1 MQMDEKDL
9 LTASESE
16 YMNAEQ
22 LAFFDHRLQQLR
34 TETLDEIS
42 AVKTQML
49 GNSQVS
55 DVLDRAQQEEEA
67 QIALRIADRKRQL
80 IPKIDAA
87 RQRIRSGEY
96 GYCLQTGEPIGIARL
111 LIRPTAEYCTDA
123 KTINE
128 QKEGLYEVKSR

>member
-1 MQMDEKDL
+1 MDEKDL
-9 LTASESE
+9 LTASETE

-55 DVLDRAQQEEEA
+55 DVLDRAQQEEES

>member
-1 MQMDEKDL
+1 MDEATL
-9 LTASESE
+9 LAASEAQ

-22 LAFFDHRLQQLR
+22 LAFFDQRLQQLR
-34 TETLDEIS
+34 AETLDEIT
-42 AVKTQML
+42 AIKNQML
-49 GNSQVS
+49 SNSQVS
-55 DVLDRAQQEEEA
+55 DVLDRAQQEEES

-87 RQRIRSGEY
+87 RQRIRNGEY

-111 LIRPTAEYCTDA
+111 LIRPTAEYCTDV

-128 QKEGLYEVKSR
+128 LKEGIYENKSR

>member
-1 MQMDEKDL
+1 MDEATL
-9 LTASESE
+9 LAASEAQ

-22 LAFFDHRLQQLR
+22 LAFFDQRLQQLR
-34 TETLDEIS
+34 AETLDEIT
-42 AVKTQML
+42 AIKNQML

-55 DVLDRAQQEEEA
+55 DVLDRAQQEEES

-87 RQRIRSGEY
+87 RQRIRNGEY

-111 LIRPTAEYCTDA
+111 LIRPTAEYCTDV

-128 QKEGLYEVKSR
+128 LKEGIYENKSR

>member
-49 GNSQVS
+49 GNNQVS
-55 DVLDRAQQEEEA
+55 DVLDRAQQEEES

>member
-1 MQMDEKDL
+1 MDEKAL
-9 LTASESE
+9 LAAKEAD

-22 LAFFDHRLQQLR
+22 LIFFDNRLQQLR
-34 TETLDEIS
+34 TETLDEIT
-42 AVKTQML
+42 AIKTQIL

-55 DVLDRAQQEEEA
+55 DVLDRAQQEEES

-96 GYCLQTGEPIGIARL
+96 GYCLQTGEPIGIERL
-111 LIRPTAEYCTDA
+111 LIRPTAEYCTDV

-128 QKEGLYEVKSR
+128 QKEGLYEHKTR

>member
-1 MQMDEKDL
+1 MDEATL
-9 LTASESE
+9 LAAPEAQ

-22 LAFFDHRLQQLR
+22 LAFFDQRLQQLR
-34 TETLDEIS
+34 AETLDEIT
-42 AVKTQML
+42 AIKNQML
-49 GNSQVS
+49 GNSQDS
-55 DVLDRAQQEEEA
+55 DVLDRAQQEEES

-87 RQRIRSGEY
+87 RQRIRNGEY

-111 LIRPTAEYCTDA
+111 LIRPTAEYCTDV

-128 QKEGLYEVKSR
+128 LKEGIYENKSR

>member
-1 MQMDEKDL
+1 MDEQDL
-9 LTASESE
+9 LAASEKE

-42 AVKTQML
+42 AVKNQML

>member
-1 MQMDEKDL
+1 MDEATL
-9 LTASESE
+9 LAAPEVQ

-22 LAFFDHRLQQLR
+22 LAFFDQRLQQLR
-34 TETLDEIS
+34 AETLDEIT
-42 AVKTQML
+42 AIKNQML

-55 DVLDRAQQEEEA
+55 DVLDRAQQEEES

-87 RQRIRSGEY
+87 RQRIRNGVY

-111 LIRPTAEYCTDA
+111 LIRPTAEYCTDV

-128 QKEGLYEVKSR
+128 LKEGIYENKSR

>member
-1 MQMDEKDL
+1 MDEATL
-9 LTASESE
+9 LAAPEAQ

-22 LAFFDHRLQQLR
+22 LAFFDQRLQQLR
-34 TETLDEIS
+34 AETLDEI
-42 AVKTQML
+42 AAIKNQML
-49 GNSQVS
+49 SNSQVS
-55 DVLDRAQQEEEA
+55 DVLDRAQQEEES

-87 RQRIRSGEY
+87 RQRIRNGEY

-111 LIRPTAEYCTDA
+111 LIRPTAEYCTDV

-128 QKEGLYEVKSR
+128 LKEGIYENKSR

>member
-1 MQMDEKDL
+1 MDEKDL

-22 LAFFDHRLQQLR
+22 LAFFDYRLQQLR

-55 DVLDRAQQEEEA
+55 DVLDRAQQEEES

>member
-1 MQMDEKDL
+1 MDEKAL
-9 LTASESE
+9 LASAEAD

-22 LAFFDHRLQQLR
+22 LTFFDNRLQQLR
-34 TETLDEIS
+34 TETLDEIT
-42 AVKTQML
+42 AIKNQML

-55 DVLDRAQQEEEA
+55 DVLDRAQQEEES

-87 RQRIRSGEY
+87 RQRIRSGDY
-96 GYCLQTGEPIGIARL
+96 GYCLQTGEPIGIERL
-111 LIRPTAEYCTDA
+111 LIRPTAEYCTDV

-128 QKEGLYEVKSR
+128 QKEGLYEHKPR

>member
-1 MQMDEKDL
+1 MDEKDL

>member
-1 MQMDEKDL
+1 MDEKDL
-9 LTASESE
+9 LAASETE

-42 AVKTQML
+42 AVKNQML

-55 DVLDRAQQEEEA
+55 DVLDRAQQEEES

-123 KTINE
+123 
-128 QKEGLYEVKSR
+128 RAC

>member
-1 MQMDEKDL
+1 MDEKTL
-9 LTASESE
+9 LAAFDEE

-22 LAFFDHRLQQLR
+22 LAFFDQRLQQLR
-34 TETLDEIS
+34 TETQDEIT
-42 AVKTQML
+42 AIKNQML

-55 DVLDRAQQEEEA
+55 DVLDRAQQEEES

-111 LIRPTAEYCTDA
+111 LIRPTAEYCTDV

-128 QKEGLYEVKSR
+128 QKEGVYEHKFR

>member
-1 MQMDEKDL
+1 MDEATL
-9 LTASESE
+9 LAAPEVQ

-22 LAFFDHRLQQLR
+22 LAFFDQRLQQLR
-34 TETLDEIS
+34 AETLDEIT
-42 AVKTQML
+42 AIKNQML

-55 DVLDRAQQEEEA
+55 DVLDRAQQEEES

-87 RQRIRSGEY
+87 RQRIRNREY

-111 LIRPTAEYCTDA
+111 LIRPTAEYCTDV

-128 QKEGLYEVKSR
+128 LKEGIYENKSR

>member
-1 MQMDEKDL
+1 
-9 LTASESE
+9 
-16 YMNAEQ
+16 
-22 LAFFDHRLQQLR
+22 
-34 TETLDEIS
+34 
-42 AVKTQML
+42 ML

-55 DVLDRAQQEEEA
+55 DVLDRAQQEEES

-123 KTINE
+123 
-128 QKEGLYEVKSR
+128 RAC

>member
-1 MQMDEKDL
+1 MQMDEKAL
-9 LTASESE
+9 LAANEAD

-22 LAFFDHRLQQLR
+22 LIFFDNRLQQLR
-34 TETLDEIS
+34 TETLDEIT
-42 AVKTQML
+42 AIKTQML

-55 DVLDRAQQEEEA
+55 DVLDRAQQEEES

-96 GYCLQTGEPIGIARL
+96 GYCLQTGEPIGIERL
-111 LIRPTAEYCTDA
+111 LIRPTAEYCTDV

-128 QKEGLYEVKSR
+128 QKEGLYEHKTR

>member
-1 MQMDEKDL
+1 MDEEDL
-9 LTASESE
+9 LAASETE

-42 AVKTQML
+42 AVKNQML
-49 GNSQVS
+49 DNSQVS
-55 DVLDRAQQEEEA
+55 DVLDRAQQEEES

-111 LIRPTAEYCTDA
+111 LIRPTAEYCTDV